1 MLILAV
7 RLSVRS
13 AGDGKNGRKDSTAAW
28 ASTADVAV
36 EAHHCEKALEYVIG
50 KEKRGPLV
58 VLGVACAGAGCG
70 GIV

>member
-13 AGDGKNGRKDSTAAW
+13 AGDGKNGRKDSTAAC

-36 EAHHCEKALEYVIG
+36 EAHHCEKALE
-50 KEKRGPLV
+50 
-58 VLGVACAGAGCG
+58 
-70 GIV
+70 